1 MSKIFSSDQIKRADQ
16 FTIENE
22 PISSVDLMERAGIRL
37 AEAIDEV
44 FLELND
50 YVIFAGPG
58 NNGGDGLVIARWLTD
73 HKKNVKVY
81 ILQSDHYSKEFII
94 NLDRLKN
101 SGVEPIYLS
110 TVEQIKELRFSDF
123 AVFIDA
129 LYGNGLNRPLEG
141 LALDLIQFIND
152 TSNFIISVDL
162 PSGLSADASHVS
174 TKENTVVADYTLT
187 IQFPKLSFFFSEN
200 ELFIGEWKIVSI
212 DLDKRFIEKEN
223 TSHFYLDE
231 VMIRDMVKPRSAFSH
246 KGTFGHALIIAGS
259 KGKIGASILSGLST
273 LRTGCGLLTMHIP
286 GGGVDAVHSSLP
298 EAMVIADSNED
309 YITDHINDVTK
320 FNAIGFGPGVDKEK
334 ETAHVLKMLIQNAS
348 QSLVIDAD
356 GLNIVSENLTWL
368 QFMNG
373 STILTPHPGEFDR
386 LTKKHSLGFER
397 YQTQLEFSK
406 KYGVYIVLK
415 GHYTSITTP
424 SGLTFFNTTGN
435 NGMATGGSGD
445 VLTGIITSLCAQGYS
460 PLHASLLG
468 VYLHGYAGDRAA
480 EDESKTSLIASDII
494 EHIPA
499 FFLDF
504 ER

>member
-1 MSKIFSSDQIKRADQ
+1 MSKIFSSAQTKKADQ

-44 FLELND
+44 FSELD
-50 YVIFAGPG
+50 EYVIFAGPG
-58 NNGGDGLVIARWLTD
+58 NNGGDGLVIARWMVE
-73 HKKNVKVY
+73 HQKKVKVY
-81 ILQSDHYSKEFII
+81 VLESSSYSPEFII
-94 NLDRLKN
+94 NLELLKKK
-101 SGVEPIYLS
+101 GVEPFYLS
-110 TVEQIKELRFSDF
+110 STEQIQQLRFSDF
-123 AVFIDA
+123 VVFIDA
-129 LYGNGLNRPLEG
+129 LYGNGINRPLEG
-141 LALDLIQFIND
+141 LALDLVQYINQA
-152 TSNFIISVDL
+152 SNFIISIDL
-162 PSGLSADASHVS
+162 PSGLSADVNHVS
-174 TKENTVVADYTLT
+174 TNNNTVVADYTLS
-187 IQFPKLSFFFSEN
+187 IQFPKLAFFFAEN
-200 ELFIGEWKIVSI
+200 ELFVGEWKLINI
-212 DLDKRFIEKEN
+212 DLDKKFIEKEN
-223 TSHFYLDE
+223 TSLYCLE
-231 VMIRDMVKPRSAFSH
+231 EIMIRDMVKPRSTFSH

-259 KGKIGASILSGLST
+259 KGKIGASILSGLAT
-273 LRTGCGLLTMHIP
+273 LRSGCGLLTIQVP
-286 GGGVDAVHSSLP
+286 AGGVEAVHSSLP
-298 EAMVIADSNED
+298 ETMVIADSNES
-309 YITDHINDVTK
+309 YITDHIKDITK
-320 FNAIGFGPGVDKEK
+320 FNAIGFGPGIDKQK

-348 QSLVIDAD
+348 QPLVIDAD
-356 GLNIVSENLTWL
+356 GLNIIAENQTWL
-368 QFMNG
+368 QFLNG

-386 LTKKHSLGFER
+386 LTKKHESGFER

-406 KYGVYIVLK
+406 KYGAYIVLK
-415 GHYTSITTP
+415 GHHTSITTP

-504 ER
+504 EK